1 MNELMPVQEKSVKLQ
16 QRIILGFGF
25 LAIFFSHQGLS
36 IFATPYYQMT
46 LGVDPMW
53 LALGIKLPAI
63 VVIFFAPY
71 IGNLSD
77 ICRSR
82 YGRRRPFLMV
92 FPWLSCVCF
101 GCIWMVPT
109 SWSINTQVSYFLV
122 MVTLFYFANSLWVI
136 PLKCLTYEAS
146 TNSQE
151 RTSIL
156 AFVAYFFKFG
166 GITYQWLF
174 PLAQLSIFGGVVIGI
189 KYVGWGIAL
198 ICIGLF
204 GMLPG
209 LFIKERSYK
218 SQKKNKSI
226 SIMASIKAVLEM
238 RNMRILL
245 LIIITQFMLGSLA
258 ANIDYYVLV
267 YYMNDGDIAQGAISK
282 GILSSSYA
290 VMGFVS
296 VAVITKLSA
305 KYGKRQTLIWVY
317 TLGVFGGIMKWFIYQ
332 PGQEWFLILDAL
344 LCVSV
349 WPSLGVL
356 VSSMI
361 TDLIDSDEKKH
372 DLRREGIFV
381 SVQMWTLQ
389 ITIAI
394 SAIFSGAALNW
405 IGFDAELASAQTDS
419 SIMWMRILLAGGTI
433 LSALICLILAKQ
445 YDLDERKV

>member
-1 MNELMPVQEKSVKLQ
+1 MNELMSVQDKTVKFQ
-16 QRIILGFGF
+16 QRVILGFGF

-53 LALGIKLPAI
+53 LAVGIKLPAVI
-63 VVIFFAPY
+63 AIFFAPY

-77 ICRSR
+77 KCRSK

-92 FPWLSCVCF
+92 FPWFSCVLF

-109 SWSINTQVSYFLV
+109 TWSINTQVTYFVVL
-122 MVTLFYFANSLWVI
+122 VTLFYFSNSLWVI
-136 PLKCLTYEAS
+136 PLKCLAYESS

-166 GITYQWLF
+166 GITHQWLF
-174 PLAQLSIFGGVVIGI
+174 PLAQLSIFGGVVVGI
-189 KYVGWGIAL
+189 QYVGWGIAL

-209 LFIKERSYK
+209 LFIKERAYK
-218 SQKKNKSI
+218 SQKINKSI
-226 SIMASIKAVLEM
+226 SISSSIRTVLKI

-258 ANIDYYVLV
+258 ASIDYYVLV
-267 YYMNDGDIAQGAISK
+267 YYMSDGDIAQGAISK

-290 VMGFVS
+290 VMGFLS
-296 VAVITKLSA
+296 VAILTKLSA
-305 KYGKRQTLIWVY
+305 KFGKRQTLIWVY
-317 TLGVFGGIMKWFIYQ
+317 SLGIVGGLMKWVIYQ
-332 PGQEWFLILDAL
+332 PGNEWYLILDAL

-361 TDLIDSDEKKH
+361 TDLIDLDEREH
-372 DLRREGIFV
+372 NIRREGIFV

-394 SAIFSGAALNW
+394 SAITSGAALNW
-405 IGFDAELASAQTDS
+405 IGFDADLGSAQTET
-419 SIMWMRILLAGGTI
+419 SIMWMRVLLTGGTVLAAVICLLLA
-433 LSALICLILAKQ
+433 KY
-445 YDLDERKV
+445 YDLDERKL

>member
-1 MNELMPVQEKSVKLQ
+1 MNKLMAVSEKSVNFQ

-36 IFATPYYQMT
+36 VFAIPYYQMT

-53 LALGIKLPAI
+53 LALGIKLPAV

-77 ICRSR
+77 KCRSK

-92 FPWLSCVCF
+92 FPWLSCILF
-101 GCIWMVPT
+101 GCIWMVPP
-109 SWSINTQVSYFLV
+109 SWSINTQVTYFLV
-122 MVTLFYFANSLWVI
+122 LVTLFYFANSLWVI

-156 AFVAYFFKFG
+156 AFVSYFFKFG

-198 ICIGLF
+198 VCIGLF

-209 LFIKERSYK
+209 LFIKERTYK
-218 SQKKNKSI
+218 SQDKNKSI
-226 SIMASIKAVLEM
+226 PLLSSIKAVLEI

-267 YYMNDGDIAQGAISK
+267 YYMSDGDIAQGAISK
-282 GILSSSYA
+282 GILSTSYA
-290 VMGFVS
+290 VMGFIS
-296 VAVITKLSA
+296 VAVITKLSG

-317 TLGVFGGIMKWFIYQ
+317 TLGIVGGLMKWVIYQ

-361 TDLIDSDEKKH
+361 TDLIDLDERKH
-372 DLRREGIFV
+372 NIRREGIFV
-381 SVQMWTLQ
+381 SVQLWTLQ

-394 SAIFSGAALNW
+394 SAILSGAALNW
-405 IGFDAELASAQTDS
+405 IGFDADLGGAQTES
-419 SIMWMRILLAGGTI
+419 SLMWMRVILSGGTV
-433 LSALICLILAKQ
+433 LSALLCLFLAKQ
-445 YDLDERKV
+445 YTLDERKL